1 MIAFLRPDAWD
12 LPVFV
17 HVLGAMLLTAF
28 VATALA
34 ALAAARA
41 RAPADTILVRVGAWS
56 LTAAIPSWALM
67 RTGAEWARSREPFP
81 SDSEW
86 IGIGYV
92 VADVGALVLL
102 LAVALAWIA
111 VRRTSTGAGRAAAA
125 LAALLAVGY
134 LVAVWAMTTKPS

>member
-17 HVLGAMLLTAF
+17 HVLGAMLLTGC
-28 VATALA
+28 VAAGVA

-41 RAPADTILVRVGAWS
+41 GSAADAILVRVGAWS
-56 LTAAIPSWALM
+56 LTAAIPAWALM
-67 RTGAEWARSREPFP
+67 RGGAEWARSREPFP
-81 SDSEW
+81 RDSEW
-86 IGIGYV
+86 IGVGYV
-92 VADVGALVLL
+92 VADGGAIVLL
-102 LAVALAWIA
+102 LAVALAWTA
-111 VRRTSTGAGRAAAA
+111 VRRRSTTAGRAAAV

>member
-41 RAPADTILVRVGAWS
+41 RAPDAILVRVGAWS

-67 RTGAEWARSREPFP
+67 RGGAEWARSREPFP

-92 VADVGALVLL
+92 VADGGALVLL
-102 LAVALAWIA
+102 LAVVLAWIA
-111 VRRTSTGAGRAAAA
+111 VRRASTGAGRAAAV